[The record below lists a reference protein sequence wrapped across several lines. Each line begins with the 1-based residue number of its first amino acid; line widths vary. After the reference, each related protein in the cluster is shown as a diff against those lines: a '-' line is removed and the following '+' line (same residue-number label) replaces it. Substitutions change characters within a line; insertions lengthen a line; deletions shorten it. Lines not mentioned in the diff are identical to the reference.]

1 MGPVKRKHP
10 KVWLELAKAAIIPV
24 AYLGL
29 VMLERTGAID
39 QWRRIDVVQ
48 TVSNNFS
55 LSYTP
60 EASTPAYPGDVSWEP
75 LIELIRKYSNKP
87 LRTDKQPQTVARF
100 VATLSTKEPAG
111 GEWTSPS
118 TPIAVLYKHW
128 PEPGSSFPPDE
139 YTIVGTIGDLQ
150 GWIAQSKSDF
160 HFLLHDVV
168 LGILALV
175 VGYSIWHINHL

>member
-55 LSYTP
+55 LS
-60 EASTPAYPGDVSWEP
+60 
-75 LIELIRKYSNKP
+75 
-87 LRTDKQPQTVARF
+87 
-100 VATLSTKEPAG
+100 
-111 GEWTSPS
+111 
-118 TPIAVLYKHW
+118 
-128 PEPGSSFPPDE
+128 
-139 YTIVGTIGDLQ
+139 
-150 GWIAQSKSDF
+150 
-160 HFLLHDVV
+160 
-168 LGILALV
+168 
-175 VGYSIWHINHL
+175 